1 MNQIKRFWA
10 CGQASSPPRSWRSR
24 NVPESGLTE
33 RNVMTEHKRLYLL
46 ISIMTGVSL
55 LVGGITISVLYQAAM
70 HEVRH
75 RLMESA
81 QSQARLIEAIARFDA
96 VESADFPEGSSAA
109 TIKQVLDAHRNFK
122 GAGETGEFTLARRE
136 GNADRISAQSSSL

>member
-1 MNQIKRFWA
+1 
-10 CGQASSPPRSWRSR
+10 
-24 NVPESGLTE
+24 
-33 RNVMTEHKRLYLL
+33 MTEHKRLYLL

-55 LVGGITISVLYQAAM
+55 LVGGIAIYVLYQAAM
-70 HEVRH
+70 DEERD

-109 TIKQVLDAHRNFK
+109 TISQIVDAHKNFK
-122 GAGETGEFTLARRE
+122 GLARPE
-136 GNADRISAQSSSL
+136 SSLSRVVKGSRSYFCSVIVIMIWKT